1 MSEEGERDK
10 LCTVCWAPDLASL
23 VEPVNTSCGHLFC
36 WPCLWNSASNLHT
49 KNCPTCKQIVDHVT
63 PVFSFGGPRNEE
75 HANIPPRPT
84 SSAVDPFQNL
94 SLGGV
99 RRSSRHRTAN
109 IRLIDFGPVPN
120 HDTSG
125 AAAVHSPVEAL
136 GTAST
141 GNLTESAG
149 SLPGPSRSLPIQQ
162 TETPRMRPPPGP
174 EATEI
179 LQSIFGHTLPEA
191 RAQDYDEA
199 SDQDYGVDMSDDE
212 EHDLREAENAG
223 IIRRPPV
230 PRFKIKDYIPE
241 TNLRHLDV
249 VIQEVED
256 LMVTKQIQL
265 KKVNFTLVAK
275 RIRARYSKSFPP
287 RNPTEVRQM
296 KSIGRIVQNGLNK
309 ALNAYK
315 EKVSVLSRTGNSGP
329 PETPQD
335 TSLRTILEID
345 YTASNLPTRRNP
357 SSSTRGRKRPTILD
371 PQPIVTGNSENR
383 SMTPMEREASDVSLG
398 LDRPVVDTQLT
409 YRLERASQG
418 SPLRGTERE
427 VSLNSD
433 NPDHVNES
441 QTNYRRERASQAK
454 QGAQLRQSSLA
465 EMHKRKNP
473 APQRAASTTAALVSG
488 ASATL
493 EVLSSQR
500 SGMETFL
507 VHNMQV
513 RESERE
519 RDREDRKMRDV
530 KEKEEREQ
538 KEKNERE
545 QQERKEKDDRDERSR
560 RDSREERMNLIL
572 FKMIGGQSRDDQDNQ
587 KKKEI
592 KVTARVAD
600 SESQPLPAKL
610 VLTTME
616 TLLRDLNVYMSET
629 IDVTAE
635 SSGIVVE
642 ESPGEAI
649 FVTDVDQILDVSSKF
664 LVEKF
669 SKRGKQYWKLIKN

>member
-1 MSEEGERDK
+1 
-10 LCTVCWAPDLASL
+10 
-23 VEPVNTSCGHLFC
+23 
-36 WPCLWNSASNLHT
+36 
-49 KNCPTCKQIVDHVT
+49 
-63 PVFSFGGPRNEE
+63 
-75 HANIPPRPT
+75 
-84 SSAVDPFQNL
+84 
-94 SLGGV
+94 
-99 RRSSRHRTAN
+99 
-109 IRLIDFGPVPN
+109 
-120 HDTSG
+120 
-125 AAAVHSPVEAL
+125 
-136 GTAST
+136 
-141 GNLTESAG
+141 
-149 SLPGPSRSLPIQQ
+149 
-162 TETPRMRPPPGP
+162 
-174 EATEI
+174 
-179 LQSIFGHTLPEA
+179 
-191 RAQDYDEA
+191 
-199 SDQDYGVDMSDDE
+199 
-212 EHDLREAENAG
+212 
-223 IIRRPPV
+223 
-230 PRFKIKDYIPE
+230 
-241 TNLRHLDV
+241 
-249 VIQEVED
+249 
-256 LMVTKQIQL
+256 
-265 KKVNFTLVAK
+265 
-275 RIRARYSKSFPP
+275 
-287 RNPTEVRQM
+287 
-296 KSIGRIVQNGLNK
+296 
-309 ALNAYK
+309 
-315 EKVSVLSRTGNSGP
+315 
-329 PETPQD
+329 
-335 TSLRTILEID
+335 
-345 YTASNLPTRRNP
+345 
-357 SSSTRGRKRPTILD
+357 
-371 PQPIVTGNSENR
+371 
-383 SMTPMEREASDVSLG
+383 MEREASDVSLG
-398 LDRPVVDTQLT
+398 LDRPVADNQLT

-433 NPDHVNES
+433 NVNES

-572 FKMIGGQSRDDQDNQ
+572 LKMIGGQSRDDQDNQ